1 MLTLFPVVLSVDD
14 DGPPL
19 SNTDVKNLVILTE
32 LPFVV
37 SFEER
42 VKVKHILQTIH
53 VQKVVT
59 LPLFMSI
66 HLNLFVWW
74 SLTNNRMHMWTV
86 IMILKIVFK
95 TNIYIV

>member
-1 MLTLFPVVLSVDD
+1 MNFYYALFVDD

-42 VKVKHILQTIH
+42 VKVLMNISEKLPFQILCPIQFWIWLCKPG
-53 VQKVVT
+53 VI
-59 LPLFMSI
+59 SI
-66 HLNLFVWW
+66 
-74 SLTNNRMHMWTV
+74 
-86 IMILKIVFK
+86 
-95 TNIYIV
+95 

>member
-1 MLTLFPVVLSVDD
+1 MLTLFPVVFSVDD

-42 VKVKHILQTIH
+42 VKVKHIVKTIH

-59 LPLFMSI
+59 MPLFLSI
-66 HLNLFVWW
+66 HLNLFV
-74 SLTNNRMHMWTV
+74 
-86 IMILKIVFK
+86 
-95 TNIYIV
+95 

>member
-1 MLTLFPVVLSVDD
+1 MFSLDD

-42 VKVKHILQTIH
+42 VKVKQILKTIQ
-53 VQKVVT
+53 VQKVVAV
-59 LPLFMSI
+59 LLFYVHSFKYCCM
-66 HLNLFVWW
+66 
-74 SLTNNRMHMWTV
+74 MV
-86 IMILKIVFK
+86 INK
-95 TNIYIV
+95 YI